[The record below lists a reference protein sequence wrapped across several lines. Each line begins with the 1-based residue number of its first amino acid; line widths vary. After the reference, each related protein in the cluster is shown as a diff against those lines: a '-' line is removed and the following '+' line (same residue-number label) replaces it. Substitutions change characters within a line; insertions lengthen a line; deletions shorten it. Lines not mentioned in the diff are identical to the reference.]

1 MSPLEKVR
9 AELLR
14 YEHPLV
20 EFAAEETEA
29 GVELLIRLKD
39 GRPGVHTWRGPV
51 HPRDIAHPQFAW
63 SFQRFLYDCLH
74 DYMVE
79 LFIRTPEM
87 RTS

>member
-1 MSPLEKVR
+1 MVR

-20 EFAAEETEA
+20 EFAAEETHA
-29 GVELLIRLKD
+29 GVELVIRLKD
-39 GRPGVHTWRGPV
+39 GRPDVHAWRGVV

-79 LFIRTPEM
+79 LFTRTPEM